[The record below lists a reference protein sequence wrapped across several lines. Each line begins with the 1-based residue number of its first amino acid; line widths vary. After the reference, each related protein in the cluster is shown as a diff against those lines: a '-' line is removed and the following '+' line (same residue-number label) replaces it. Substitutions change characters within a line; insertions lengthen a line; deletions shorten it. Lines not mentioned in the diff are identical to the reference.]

1 MPEKSTSTILS
12 STKDQMISSVGESI
26 SQRANVATS
35 HLHKA
40 ANTLSKNT
48 IESVSQTAIQASNQL
63 QDVAKTTI
71 RWLWW
76 WGLAAVGVYGIST
89 TLTKE
94 GVQIL
99 KDLLTSSTSS
109 SKDKLLTSSA
119 AAVGKT
125 VPKSENE
132 DDALTDYEECTR
144 GSGDCF

>member
-1 MPEKSTSTILS
+1 MPEKSTSTKLS
-12 STKDQMISSVGESI
+12 SAKDQMISSVGESI
-26 SQRANVATS
+26 SQCANVATS

-48 IESVSQTAIQASNQL
+48 IESASQTAIQASNQL

-99 KDLLTSSTSS
+99 KDVLTSSSS
-109 SKDKLLTSSA
+109 SQDKLLTSSA

>member
-1 MPEKSTSTILS
+1 
-12 STKDQMISSVGESI
+12 MISSVGESI

-132 DDALTDYEECTR
+132 DDAFTDYEECTR